1 METKRELKILAW
13 IILVFA
19 AVFFLPLG
27 SERFMTAIDA
37 TLDLARWYA
46 REHVILCLL
55 PAFFIAGVIAVFVS
69 QGSVIKYFGANAKKW
84 LSYSVAAISGGILA
98 VCSCTILPLFTS
110 IYKRGAGL
118 GPAIAFLYSGPAIS
132 ILSII
137 LTARILGIE
146 LGIARTLGA
155 ILFSVVIGL
164 LMSFLFRRE
173 ERAKREEQMNITPS
187 PEKRPMWQTSF
198 HFFTLVLILVFANW
212 GAPAASDR
220 GLWAAIFAW
229 KWYITGALSLVL
241 CWSLVKILRLRLRW
255 VALGAAATVVSVVLA
270 NLFIRDAKLVPLVP
284 MVVAIAALSLILLFD
299 KRDAENREW
308 ALSAWGFAKQILP
321 LLAVGVVTAG
331 FLLGSTHDQ
340 TSVAGIIPNRWI
352 EWAVGGNSLLSN
364 FFASFTGA
372 FMYFA
377 TLTEVPI
384 IQGLLASGMGKGP
397 ALALLLAGP
406 SLSLP
411 NMLVIRGVLGTKKT
425 VVYVALV
432 GNSCRSQM
440 AHGFLQAMDSSLEVF
455 SGGTQPAA
463 RVNARAV
470 EVMREAG
477 IDIASHIPT
486 HVNVYL
492 DQEWDYVITVCGGAN
507 ESCPAFTGKVGR
519 RLHMGFDDPSHAEG
533 SPEFIDSE
541 FRRVRDEI
549 RAAFARFYRSEIQ
562 KEKFHEHTP

>member
-1 METKRELKILAW
+1 METKRELKILLW
-13 IILVFA
+13 IIIVFA
-19 AVFFLPLG
+19 AVFFMPLG

-37 TLDLARWYA
+37 TFDLAKWYA
-46 REHVILCLL
+46 REHLILCLL

-69 QGSVIKYFGANAKKW
+69 QGSVLKYFGANARKW
-84 LSYSVAAISGGILA
+84 LSYSVASISGGILA

-137 LTARILGIE
+137 LTARILGVE
-146 LGIARTLGA
+146 MGIARMVGA
-155 ILFSVVIGL
+155 VLFSVVIGL
-164 LMSFLFRRE
+164 MMSFIFRRE
-173 ERAKREEQMNITPS
+173 EKIKSEAQMNIVPP

-220 GLWAAIFAW
+220 GLWSAVFTY

-241 CWSLVKILRLRLRW
+241 CWSLVKILKLRLLW
-255 VALGAAATVVSVVLA
+255 VALGAAATAISIVTA
-270 NLFIRDAKLVPLVP
+270 NRFIDNARLVPLVP
-284 MVVAIAALSLILLFD
+284 MVVTIASLALILLFD
-299 KRDAENREW
+299 RQDEENREW
-308 ALSAWGFAKQILP
+308 ALASWGFAKQILP

-331 FLLGSTHDQ
+331 FLLGSTHDH
-340 TSVAGIIPNRWI
+340 TAIAGIVPNSWI
-352 EWAVGGNSLLSN
+352 EWAVGGNSLMSN

-411 NMLVIRGVLGTKKT
+411 NMLVIRGVLGTRKT
-425 VVYVALV
+425 VVYVTLV
-432 GNSCRSQM
+432 IVM
-440 AHGFLQAMDSSLEVF
+440 ATISGFVF
-455 SGGTQPAA
+455 
-463 RVNARAV
+463 
-470 EVMREAG
+470 
-477 IDIASHIPT
+477 
-486 HVNVYL
+486 
-492 DQEWDYVITVCGGAN
+492 
-507 ESCPAFTGKVGR
+507 GK
-519 RLHMGFDDPSHAEG
+519 LF
-533 SPEFIDSE
+533 
-541 FRRVRDEI
+541 
-549 RAAFARFYRSEIQ
+549 
-562 KEKFHEHTP
+562 